1 MERPLLAVTMGD
13 PAGVGPETIV
23 GAWPDAAIHSACRAV
38 VMGHPGVM
46 RRAAALVDKTLSV
59 VEITSPDEVPS
70 DATTVPCLA
79 CCAPEAE
86 QVRPA
91 TIDARGGQAAFDAL
105 RAAADW
111 VRSRQADAIVTGPLH
126 KGALWAAGHR
136 YPGHTELLA
145 EWFGADEVA
154 MMLYLE
160 SGGGIAGRVGLGVVH
175 ATLHVPLR
183 EAIERLTS
191 ERIATCCRLADGAVR
206 SLLACRALAES
217 RASADSPDSAGHHD
231 RQRTGEPPRIGV
243 CALNPHAG
251 EGGLF
256 GDEEQRIIAPAVAV
270 ARREGILIEGPLPAD
285 TLLMRAAGG
294 EFDAVVAMYHDQ
306 GHIALKLLGMHRA
319 VNVTLGLPVVRTSV
333 AHGTAFD
340 LAWQR
345 RAESGGMQQ
354 AMLMA
359 ARLASSSA
367 ADQRGGTGSPSR
379 SSQGAVRSSIS

>member
-1 MERPLLAVTMGD
+1 MGD

-23 GAWPDAAIHSACRAV
+23 GAWSDASIHAACRAV
-38 VMGHPGVM
+38 VMGHPGVL
-46 RRAAALVDKTLSV
+46 RRAAALVGTQVKV
-59 VEITSPDEVPS
+59 VEIASPDEVPS
-70 DATTVPCLA
+70 DRSTIPCLA
-79 CCAPEAE
+79 CCAHEAE
-86 QVRPA
+86 QVPPC

-111 VRSRQADAIVTGPLH
+111 VRSRQADAVVTGPLH

-154 MMLYLE
+154 MMLYLA
-160 SGGGIAGRVGLGVVH
+160 SGGGVAGRVGLGVVH
-175 ATLHVPLR
+175 ATLHMPLR
-183 EAIERLTS
+183 EVFGRLTS
-191 ERIATCCRLADGAVR
+191 ERIAACCRLAEGAVR
-206 SLLACRALAES
+206 SLLACREPAES
-217 RASADSPDSAGHHD
+217 HRGAALNDAPQHH
-231 RQRTGEPPRIGV
+231 EPPRIGV

-256 GDEEQRIIAPAVAV
+256 GDEEERLIAPAVALGKS
-270 ARREGILIEGPLPAD
+270 EGISIEGPLPAD

-306 GHIALKLLGMHRA
+306 GHIALKLLGMHHA

-340 LAWQR
+340 LAWQG
-345 RAESGGMQQ
+345 RAETGGMRQ
-354 AMLMA
+354 AMLLA
-359 ARLASSSA
+359 ARLATSGA
-367 ADQRGGTGSPSR
+367 AHQRGGTGSPSR
-379 SSQGAVRSSIS
+379 SSNSAVRSSIS